1 MLARDIM
8 TRHVITI
15 HPYATIQEVARLL
28 SERNISG
35 VPVVDAAGAMVGLI
49 TEADLISK
57 SGSTVADI
65 MSRRVISVGDET
77 PVDEIAQLLTSNH
90 YKRVPV
96 MRGDRLVGVVSR
108 ADIVRMMASRWVCQT
123 CGAVH
128 HGQRPVEC
136 YDCGAAGVMF
146 ERELDPRPEISW
158 RQ

>member
-8 TRHVITI
+8 TRRVTTI
-15 HPYATIQEVARLL
+15 HPYASIQEAAQLL
-28 SERNISG
+28 ADHNISG
-35 VPVVDAAGAMVGLI
+35 VPVVDANGAMVGLV

-57 SGSTVADI
+57 SGQTVADI
-65 MSRRVISVGDET
+65 MSRRVISVAEDT

-90 YKRVPV
+90 YKRVPIT
-96 MRGDRLVGVVSR
+96 RGSKVVGVVSR

-128 HGQRPVEC
+128 HGQRPGAC
-136 YDCGAAGVMF
+136 YDCGAPGAMF
-146 ERELDPRPEISW
+146 ERELDPRPEITA